1 MRWHHTLS
9 TAGKKKK
16 RENKFPFCF
25 LSPSACT
32 RSVWSGGGLECE
44 HNCQQIAFDS
54 NVSWRLLLLLPY
66 RLKNRIPTPKWQSVG
81 GSFWDS
87 FYRLLFG
94 VPPQSL
100 SLRERRKNIMSFVNV
115 PAKGFLYS
123 LYTALL
129 YNILHRSR
137 PGPYVRYRHY
147 KQHLRRTHFVY
158 YNIYSRYYLVCPF
171 LDRHIHIFRFTWTL
185 FFLLRNII
193 GLGYLSS
200 LNNSAH
206 ADD

>member
-1 MRWHHTLS
+1 MS
-9 TAGKKKK
+9 TAGNMKK

-25 LSPSACT
+25 LSLSART

-100 SLRERRKNIMSFVNV
+100 SLSPGKEKKYHVICQCSSQR
-115 PAKGFLYS
+115 FL
-123 LYTALL
+123 TVC
-129 YNILHRSR
+129 ILHCCIIYYTEAVQALM
-137 PGPYVRYRHY
+137 YVTGIINNISDA
-147 KQHLRRTHFVY
+147 THFVY

-185 FFLLRNII
+185 FFF
-193 GLGYLSS
+193 YLI
-200 LNNSAH
+200 L
-206 ADD
+206 